1 MVSRKKEDQ
10 DPHANREAEK
20 YENPIQ
26 SREFIIAHLKER
38 GAPATHETL
47 CDELGQTSPEGVEA
61 LRRRLIAMCRDGQMI
76 CNRRGAYLPIEE
88 ADLVTGRIIGH
99 KDGFGFL
106 VPDDGG
112 SDLFLTARQMRQVF
126 HGDRVAA
133 RVDRV
138 DDRGRREGVIV
149 EVLEYRTNQT
159 VGRFFQESGISF
171 VVPENARINHEVLI
185 PQEHAAEAR
194 HGQYVV
200 VDIIRQPSVRTQP
213 LGKIVEVLGEHM
225 APGMEIDVAI
235 RSYDIPNS
243 WPPALGEQVAK
254 IPDEVTEK
262 DKENRVD
269 IRNLRLVTIDDE
281 TARDFDDAVYC
292 EPRPRGGYRLL
303 VAIADVSHYV
313 RPGSPL
319 DDEAVN
325 RSTSVYFPDHVV
337 PMLPEKLSNGL
348 CSLNPGVDRLC
359 MVADMTI
366 SASGKI
372 SGYSFYQAV
381 MYSHARLTY
390 NKVSDMLEN
399 PDTESG
405 YRLCEQY
412 AHVLPQ
418 LHNLY
423 GLYQL
428 LRKARTERGAID
440 FETTETKIVFDADRK
455 IEEIVPVTRNNAH
468 KIIEECMLCANVATA
483 KFLKK
488 HKLPALYRV
497 HDGPSEERL
506 NAVRLFLGE
515 LGLQLGG
522 GDSPSSA
529 DYQALLSEISDRS
542 DANVIQTVMLRS
554 LSQAVYSPEEGGHFG
569 LGFSGYSHFTSP
581 IRRYPDLIAHRAIK
595 SVIHSE
601 SASKD
606 IVKPPKPD
614 PELAEYPYDFARM
627 QQLGEHTSMAERR
640 ADDATRDVMA
650 WLKCEYLRDH
660 VGEEFDG
667 VIAAVVPF
675 GFFVELSG
683 VYIEGLV
690 HVSTLSGD
698 FFHHDSAKHRLIGE
712 RTAMSFRLGD
722 ELRVKVMRV
731 GMEDRKI
738 DLEMVSD
745 PVHRKEDRDALDIPD
760 RSDARKGRRK
770 AGGKSGGGKSGREKS
785 GGGKPEDR
793 VKAPSKAPRTGES
806 AKKSDAPLKAPRKRP
821 AASKPSPKPKPESSK
836 PNPDEPMSAR
846 DELVAQAAKLALDK
860 DKKPGKGGK
869 ADKKRKSRK

>member
-1 MVSRKKEDQ
+1 MASRKNSSR
-10 DPHANREAEK
+10 DPHANREAQK
-20 YENPIQ
+20 YDNPIQ
-26 SREFIIAHLKER
+26 SREFILAHLKER

-47 CDELGQTSPEGVEA
+47 CAELDQTSPEGIEA
-61 LRRRLIAMCRDGQMI
+61 LRRRLIAMCRDGQLI

-88 ADLVTGRIIGH
+88 ADLVTGKVVGH

-106 VPDDGG
+106 IPDDGG

-138 DDRGRREGVIV
+138 DERGRREGVIV
-149 EVLEYRTNQT
+149 EVLEHRTSQT
-159 VGRFFQESGISF
+159 VGRFFQESGINF
-171 VVPENARINHEVLI
+171 VVPENARINHEVLV
-185 PQEHAAEAR
+185 PAENVGEAR

-200 VDIIRQPSVRTQP
+200 VDIVRQPSIRTQP
-213 LGKIVEVLGEHM
+213 LGKVVEVLGEHM

-235 RSYDIPNS
+235 RSYDIPHS
-243 WPPALGEQVAK
+243 WPPAVGEQVAG
-254 IPDEVTEK
+254 IPEQVAEK

-292 EPRPRGGYRLL
+292 EPRPRGGYRLV

-313 RPGSPL
+313 RPGTPL
-319 DDEAVN
+319 DEEAVN

-366 SASGKI
+366 SAAGRI
-372 SGYSFYQAV
+372 SGYKFYQAV

-390 NKVSDMLEN
+390 NKVSDILER
-399 PDTESG
+399 PESPQG
-405 YRLCEQY
+405 SRLSEQY

-428 LRKARTERGAID
+428 LREARTERGAID
-440 FETTETKIVFDADRK
+440 FETTETKIVFDAQRK
-455 IEEIVPVTRNNAH
+455 IEEIVPVTRNDAH

-483 KFLKK
+483 RFLKK
-488 HKLPALYRV
+488 YKLPALYRV

-522 GDSPSSA
+522 GDNPTSA
-529 DYQALLSEISDRS
+529 DYQALLSEISERS

-569 LGFSGYSHFTSP
+569 LGFAGYAHFTSP

-595 SVIHSE
+595 SIIHGTND
-601 SASKD
+601 AKD
-606 IVKPPKPD
+606 VVKPPKTD
-614 PELAEYPYDFARM
+614 AELAVYPYDMARM
-627 QQLGEHTSMAERR
+627 EQLGEHTSMAERR

-660 VGEEFDG
+660 VGEDYDG

-698 FFHHDSAKHRLIGE
+698 YFHHDAVKHRLIGE

-722 ELRVKVMRV
+722 EVRVKVVRV

-738 DLEMVSD
+738 DLELISD
-745 PVHRKEDRDALDIPD
+745 PVHRQADRDALEVPKKADD
-760 RSDARKGRRK
+760 RGKGRRNSGKGKAAGRDKPAK
-770 AGGKSGGGKSGREKS
+770 AGKKAKDSGGGE
-785 GGGKPEDR
+785 
-793 VKAPSKAPRTGES
+793 
-806 AKKSDAPLKAPRKRP
+806 LKRPRKRP
-821 AASKPSPKPKPESSK
+821 ATDKKPASPK
-836 PNPDEPMSAR
+836 DEPMSAR
-846 DELVAQAAKLALDK
+846 DELVAQAAKLALEQDQ
-860 DKKPGKGGK
+860 KPGKGGK
-869 ADKKRKSRK
+869 AQKKRKSRK

>member
-1 MVSRKKEDQ
+1 MVSRKKTDR
-10 DPHANREAEK
+10 DPHASREAQN

-26 SREFIIAHLKER
+26 SREFILGHLKDR

-47 CDELGQTSPEGVEA
+47 CAELGQTSPEGIEA
-61 LRRRLIAMCRDGQMI
+61 LRRRLIAMCRDGQLI

-88 ADLVTGRIIGH
+88 ADLVTGRVIGH

-149 EVLEYRTNQT
+149 EVLEYRTSQT

-171 VVPENARINHEVLI
+171 VVPENARINHEVLV
-185 PQEHAAEAR
+185 PQEHAGEAR

-213 LGKIVEVLGEHM
+213 LGKVVEVLGEHM

-235 RSYDIPNS
+235 RSYDIPHS

-254 IPDEVTEK
+254 IPEEVTEK

-313 RPGSPL
+313 RPGTPL
-319 DDEAVN
+319 DEEAVN

-366 SASGKI
+366 SAAGNI

-390 NKVSDMLEN
+390 NKVSDMLEH
-399 PDTESG
+399 PDSEAG
-405 YRLCEQY
+405 YRLSEQY

-440 FETTETKIVFDADRK
+440 FETTETKIVFDANRK
-455 IEEIVPVTRNNAH
+455 IEEIVPVTRNDAH

-483 KFLKK
+483 RFLKK
-488 HKLPALYRV
+488 HKIPALYRV

-522 GDSPSSA
+522 GDNPTSA
-529 DYQALLSEISDRS
+529 DYQALLSEISERS

-569 LGFSGYSHFTSP
+569 LGFAGYAHFTSP
-581 IRRYPDLIAHRAIK
+581 IRRYPDLIAHRAVK
-595 SVIHSE
+595 SVIHGE
-601 SASKD
+601 NASKD
-606 IVKPPKPD
+606 VVKPPKPD
-614 PELAEYPYDFARM
+614 PQLAEYPYDLPQMER
-627 QQLGEHTSMAERR
+627 LGEHTSMAERR

-698 FFHHDSAKHRLIGE
+698 YFHHDAAKHRLIGE

-722 ELRVKVMRV
+722 EVRVKVVRV

-738 DLEMVSD
+738 DLELISE
-745 PVHRKEDRDALDIPD
+745 PVHRQADRDALSVPKADERGKGK
-760 RSDARKGRRK
+760 RSGGKGK
-770 AGGKSGGGKSGREKS
+770 AGARDKSGRKGS
-785 GGGKPEDR
+785 GSSEAGPKR
-793 VKAPSKAPRTGES
+793 
-806 AKKSDAPLKAPRKRP
+806 PRKKTGT
-821 AASKPSPKPKPESSK
+821 AAPEKAGKSSGADK
-836 PNPDEPMSAR
+836 NEPPSAR

-860 DKKPGKGGK
+860 SKKSGKGGK
-869 ADKKRKSRK
+869 SDKKRKSRK

>member
-1 MVSRKKEDQ
+1 MLFRS
-10 DPHANREAEK
+10 
-20 YENPIQ
+20 
-26 SREFIIAHLKER
+26 
-38 GAPATHETL
+38 
-47 CDELGQTSPEGVEA
+47 
-61 LRRRLIAMCRDGQMI
+61 
-76 CNRRGAYLPIEE
+76 
-88 ADLVTGRIIGH
+88 ADLVTGRVTGH

-106 VPDDGG
+106 IPDDGG

-149 EVLEYRTNQT
+149 EVLEYRTHQT
-159 VGRFFQESGISF
+159 VGRLFQESGISF

-185 PQEHAAEAR
+185 PAEQINDAR

-200 VDIIRQPSVRTQP
+200 VDIIRQPTVRTQP
-213 LGKIVEVLGEHM
+213 TGKVVEVLGEHM

-235 RSYDIPNS
+235 RSYDIPHS
-243 WPPALGEQVAK
+243 WPPAVGEQIAG
-254 IPDEVTEK
+254 IADEVTEK
-262 DKENRVD
+262 DKQNRVD

-281 TARDFDDAVYC
+281 TARDFDDAIYC

-319 DDEAVN
+319 DEEAIN
-325 RSTSVYFPDHVV
+325 RGNSVYFPDHVV

-366 SASGKI
+366 SANGSV
-372 SGYSFYQAV
+372 SGYTFYQAV
-381 MYSHARLTY
+381 MHSHARLTY
-390 NKVSDMLEN
+390 NKVSDMLER
-399 PDTESG
+399 PDSEPG
-405 YRLCEQY
+405 YRLSEQY
-412 AHVLPQ
+412 AHVLPH

-423 GLYQL
+423 NLYKL

-440 FETTETKIVFDADRK
+440 FETTETKVVFDANRK
-455 IEEIVPVTRNNAH
+455 IEEIVPVQRNDAH
-468 KIIEECMLCANVATA
+468 KIVEECMLAANVATA
-483 KFLKK
+483 RFLKK
-488 HKLPALYRV
+488 HKVPSLYRV

-522 GDSPSSA
+522 GDKPTSA
-529 DYQALLSEISDRS
+529 DYQALLSSIADRS

-554 LSQAVYSPEEGGHFG
+554 LSQAVYSPDEGGHFG
-569 LGFSGYSHFTSP
+569 LGFASYAHFTSP
-581 IRRYPDLIAHRAIK
+581 IRRYPDLIVHRGIK
-595 SVIHSE
+595 SVIHGE
-601 SASKD
+601 DGSKD
-606 IVKPPKPD
+606 VSVPPKRD
-614 PELAEYPYDFARM
+614 PELADYPYDLPRM
-627 QQLGEHTSMAERR
+627 HQLGEHCSMTERR

-650 WLKCEYLRDH
+650 WLKCEYLKDH
-660 VGEEFDG
+660 VGEEYDG

-698 FFHHDSAKHRLIGE
+698 YFHHDAAKHRLIGE

-722 ELRVKVMRV
+722 EVRVKVMRV
-731 GMEDRKI
+731 GMEDRKV
-738 DLEMVSD
+738 DLELVSE
-745 PVHRKEDRDALDIPD
+745 PQHRQADRDALEVTKREPRDKGKGKG
-760 RSDARKGRRK
+760 KGR
-770 AGGKSGGGKSGREKS
+770 
-785 GGGKPEDR
+785 
-793 VKAPSKAPRTGES
+793 
-806 AKKSDAPLKAPRKRP
+806 
-821 AASKPSPKPKPESSK
+821 
-836 PNPDEPMSAR
+836 
-846 DELVAQAAKLALDK
+846 
-860 DKKPGKGGK
+860 GKGGK
-869 ADKKRKSRK
+869 TTAGRAPGAGREKAGDAAAKPRRDRKSVV